1 MLTLYVLHTL
11 TWTWMVHILYV
22 ITRTITNTA
31 HKALIQWLTV
41 HFTEHSNEPEP
52 GAGGTPSSARGVFM
66 STRMPV
72 VLQHKGHSRTVVGV
86 EFAASGETNLL
97 IYDPAR

>member
-1 MLTLYVLHTL
+1 MLTFSVSHTL
-11 TWTWMVHILYV
+11 TCTWTPWILHGNTNV
-22 ITRTITNTA
+22 IA
-31 HKALIQWLTV
+31 HKALIQWLAA
-41 HFTEHSNEPEP
+41 HFMEHSNEPEP
-52 GAGGTPSSARGVFM
+52 GTGATHTSARGVFM

-86 EFAASGETNLL
+86 EFTVAGETNLL